1 MLDIYFLE
9 SSKFW
14 SDDSDI
20 GQVELKDQYV
30 CRAWFA
36 KALVCSED
44 AKGLTGQDLV
54 TGVER
59 ALKCLLEG
67 IKVALQDSRYVFL
80 LYDASVHYWNISRPL
95 QKSGTRRH
103 LVDAS
108 TSVNDALQKV
118 SGHEEW
124 KAHHLRIHALCLSD
138 AGKNADAL
146 KVASDAVDLCKAN
159 VPELSVLAIKMK
171 SHVSSLEGLKEGGDG
186 VDGAIA
192 LMQHVRSGAC
202 ADIEDVKNTLIE
214 AWKLVDPAAEKL
226 EAAKDESAED
236 AQLDVVA
243 EIGWIAAQNQ
253 VLDLA
258 AWCLERAADDSSLIS
273 RVRDEM
279 TRGMIALHNL
289 GEKRG
294 TLDSEAIRVHKD
306 VILEAEKSLS
316 TFSRLQDF
324 DGIHDACQMI
334 WIASLPL
341 QQSKFRHHLT
351 RVLGAAALALETV
364 GSSANR
370 LRTSLHLE
378 LAYCYISEDMV
389 GQAKAQV
396 SKGLAIDYVA
406 PAEEIKST
414 GYERPLDR
422 FLDPLHRMLSLKSK
436 IHDDPDDIED
446 QALLLA
452 EQARDAKSVES
463 KTDILQRAVDAL
475 MSLQPATLP
484 SESDE
489 MSTEEREMRRRS
501 ARARINIWGS
511 VIKVAMDAKQISM
524 VHRLAKNVV
533 DTAGWDLIKDK
544 DIILLQAD
552 VNLLDGLA
560 SFDILRSRGEPII
573 PPNEIN
579 TQVTITTGSTE
590 ELQNN
595 TIAAFVRAMHLG
607 ASVGEDWVVLNAAAN
622 VWNNYL
628 DAFTA
633 HRYAEMLPATAPVF
647 AELCKVECCD
657 EILLGNFADAL
668 SCGYEHAAFLSVT
681 DADDTKEDGMS
692 GYNSL
697 RLTLR
702 DHKFEDSQDVKRGI
716 ETCESVLNRVDE
728 RNARKLSA
736 TLARLHASMGT
747 SSEAKVEEDP
757 VAQVSAIIQRLT
769 LPGSDDASSDMLNEA
784 MTLLRPTEG
793 EILGDL
799 ETWARLGETALK
811 AKVYGAAIECGKQAE
826 IFLNKLTQSAPSIS
840 WYWGGVA
847 ESTFGC
853 GILALIRPDHQ
864 DQSTQDTLRETAFQ
878 HLVQAA
884 KCGRRANRS
893 DIVSYA
899 AKHFWNSATS
909 YMSSAT
915 TRRNIFGHLQ
925 VIIDAC
931 RATKVRDDGLMKL
944 MWVLYF
950 DCLVDKKA
958 WTDGIK
964 QIDEAFKMLPTSD
977 HQRLWEYKVL
987 FLSATGRKAED
998 ELDMLSSYDEETQ
1011 AKVWAGVAVQATSK
1025 LEGMKAYRKAIDV
1038 LVNNTAMRV
1047 DLMIDFAD
1055 WMYANGQPVSD
1066 AEDLLVSTLDILLE
1080 TDAESSGDNMDCES
1094 LATSQQLGV
1103 TEFCFIVRVCVMLS
1117 RMSGSNVERTD
1128 YLLTAQ
1134 HYALRMLL
1142 DPLAE
1147 AMRTMP
1153 ASNIEGCAAT
1163 PESMEEWANFK
1174 FTDKLVAR
1182 LRERKGTFEI
1192 SLESVGRPE
1201 RILHYIDYLCSGLE
1215 SASMHL
1221 QCLPVCQ
1228 LGVLIAKIVAKDDS
1242 LASVYHL
1249 RLASLADALC
1259 LKSAAIMHEEL
1270 AGSLELSVEEIR
1282 RGREEVKRQESL
1294 KELLSDDEPSSGVI
1308 DVSKPLRPYAL
1319 RDYWIAR
1326 GAYLEKR
1333 GALVAANILLQET
1346 IRHARAH
1353 DDVAV
1358 EARAYLHLAKCAAR
1372 GNMPIDAVKLQHRG
1386 QTLGGDVF
1394 FWGESMC
1401 DYTMYK
1407 LSTRDGKLSA
1417 KDSLVTALN
1426 LLQSRSSSSRCGD
1439 TLDTKMVMASLLTE
1453 LSRILELEIKNAIE
1467 VGENPR
1473 AQYTDAVNAI
1483 SEAVAILQDCGG
1495 GMDYVNVLMAKAML
1509 MYKDPSA
1516 IGDPRPG
1523 LRVIKEIIFEAET
1536 EAERIYTAACVSSIN
1551 PLTTSLPAARLLA
1564 AVKNARAGC
1573 LLEIAHAEKVLE
1585 YVDRENNRPE
1595 FPSIH
1600 GVDATAIL
1608 AFLDDSAP
1616 ESFKDTLNDAEEA
1629 IVVASEATNLH
1640 KRDDGR
1646 IDSLCLLGEA
1656 LLAVHNAQ
1664 TRTKIW
1670 RKPPPVPPPTPPP
1683 PPAPPTPDEKEEEAA
1698 AEAGD
1703 SKEES
1708 EGAETED
1715 VKPEQVTDD
1724 APEGDRQSVVSDAE
1738 TDIPSVGEE
1747 DEEEEESHL
1756 PHSTFRGELVKPRA
1770 IRSLEQAIQFGIEAC
1785 KYDIVSK
1792 AAMHLA
1798 HAHGSADTGKA
1809 AAALALVQS
1818 CQAVETHLSIFISA
1832 ADEQDIE
1839 SLIIKNDRI
1848 IQGAL
1853 NEMTS
1858 SKYSALLF
1866 ERLKT
1871 SCTAWGKL
1879 QIDAKQALS
1888 ASSTLPDDLFVFSL
1902 QWLVGRGGDTSLAI
1916 AMHGKDDER
1925 TGAYVVSANQEQLE
1939 AAVQLTATYR
1949 SSVEKAVIAASSSED
1964 PDALQSVFESV
1975 DIVAGWDE
1983 VRKATEWVLE
1993 PIISAWRS
2001 FLGKGGSKEKKIVLL
2016 VDEALA
2022 SLPIEALE
2030 FLNDAE
2036 SISRDFSLHML
2047 SNRLAR
2053 GSDIT
2058 AAHMTALIDLRK
2070 EDLPQSDAD
2079 KIRIPGEFAL
2089 LKQKF
2094 GSGWNVLMG
2103 TPESIPG
2110 EAECQRAMAAA
2121 KALLYYGHGRFLSY
2135 VSPSAVASVD
2145 LSSCRLAVL
2154 ACNTN
2159 NEESQRMQ
2167 AMLDGRKTA
2176 DKKALEEPYRTAAL
2190 LSMRGVESIVLPS
2203 FTVGNARANSE
2214 FLTSVLGGGP
2224 VASSVWRA
2232 DTPNPPRKEEEIEEN
2247 EPEGKEVEEPEEG
2260 ANAEGE
2266 DEAGDD
2272 ESEAVEPP
2280 PPPPPP
2286 PPPRGPYRTYVI
2298 YGHPLVKIS

>member
-9 SSKFW
+9 ASKFW

-36 KALVCSED
+36 KALLCSEG
-44 AKGLTGQDLV
+44 AKGLTGQALV
-54 TGVER
+54 TGVES

-67 IKVALQDSRYVFL
+67 LRVALEDSRYIFL

-95 QKSGTRRH
+95 QKSGSRRY
-103 LVDAS
+103 LVEAS
-108 TSVNDALQKV
+108 TSINDALQKV

-124 KAHHLRIHALCLSD
+124 KAHNLRIHALCLSD

-146 KVASDAVDLCKAN
+146 KVASDAVDLCKAS
-159 VPELSVLAIKMK
+159 VPELSTLAIKVK
-171 SHVSSLEGLKEGGDG
+171 SHVSSLEGSKEGGDG
-186 VDGAIA
+186 EDGAVS

-202 ADIEDVKNTLIE
+202 ADAEDVKNTLIE

-226 EAAKDESAED
+226 EAAKDESVED
-236 AQLDVVA
+236 CQMDVVA
-243 EIGWIAAQNQ
+243 EIGWVAAQNE

-258 AWCLERAADDSSLIS
+258 EWCSERVADASTILA
-273 RVRDEM
+273 RVRVEM
-279 TRGMIALHNL
+279 TRSMIALHNL

-294 TLDSEAIRVHKD
+294 SLDPEAIGVHKD
-306 VILEAEKSLS
+306 VILQAEKSLS

-324 DGIHDACQMI
+324 DGIHDACQLI
-334 WIASLPL
+334 WAASLPL
-341 QQSKFRHHLT
+341 QQRQFRHHLT
-351 RVLGAAALALETV
+351 RVLGAAATALESV

-370 LRTSLHLE
+370 LRTALHLE

-396 SKGLAIDYVA
+396 SKGLALDYVA
-406 PAEEIKST
+406 PAEEIEST

-422 FLDPLHRMLSLKSK
+422 FLDPLNRVLSLKSK

-446 QALLLA
+446 QALLHA

-463 KTDILQRAVDAL
+463 KADLLQRAVEKL
-475 MSLQPATLP
+475 MSLQPAALA
-484 SESDE
+484 SESEE
-489 MSTEEREMRRRS
+489 MSAEARETRRRS

-511 VIKVAMDAKQISM
+511 VIKVAMDAKQTSM
-524 VHRLAKNVV
+524 VHRFAKNVI

-560 SFDILRSRGEPII
+560 SFDILRSRGVPVI
-573 PPNEIN
+573 PPTEIN
-579 TQVTITTGSTE
+579 TEFDSTGESTE

-595 TIAAFVRAMHLG
+595 SVAAFIRAMHLG
-607 ASVGEDWVVLNAAAN
+607 ASVGEDWVVMNAAAH

-628 DAFTA
+628 AVFMS

-647 AELCKVECCD
+647 AELCKVETC
-657 EILLGNFADAL
+657 EKTLLGNFADAL
-668 SCGYEHAAFLSVT
+668 SCGYEHAAFVSVT
-681 DADDTKEDGMS
+681 NADDIKEGDVLPD
-692 GYNSL
+692 YKAL

-702 DHKFEDSQDVKRGI
+702 DHKFEESRDMQRGI
-716 ETCESVLNRVDE
+716 EACESVLNRVDE
-728 RNARKLSA
+728 RNSRKLSA

-747 SSEAKVEEDP
+747 SSEVKVEEDP

-769 LPGSDDASSDMLNEA
+769 LPGSDDTSSDMLNEA
-784 MTLLRPTEG
+784 MSLLRPAEG
-793 EILGDL
+793 EVLGDL

-811 AKVYGAAIECGKQAE
+811 AKAYGSAIECGKQAE
-826 IFLNKLTQSAPSIS
+826 IFLNKLTQTAPSQS

-847 ESTFGC
+847 ESAFGC

-864 DQSTQDTLRETAFQ
+864 DQSTQDTLRQKAFQ

-893 DIVSYA
+893 DIVSFA
-899 AKHFWNSATS
+899 GKHFWNSATS

-915 TRRNIFGHLQ
+915 TRRNIFSHLQ

-931 RATKVRDDGLMKL
+931 RATKVKDDSLMKF
-944 MWVLYF
+944 MWILYF

-998 ELDMLSSYDEETQ
+998 ELDMLSSYDQETQ

-1038 LVNNTAMRV
+1038 LDDSAAMKV

-1055 WMYANGQPVSD
+1055 WMYGNGQPVAD

-1080 TDAESSGDNMDCES
+1080 TDDDATGDKMECES
-1094 LATSQQLGV
+1094 VATPQVGV
-1103 TEFCFIVRVCVMLS
+1103 TGFCSIVRVCVMLS

-1134 HYALRMLL
+1134 HHALRMLC

-1147 AMRTMP
+1147 VMRTMP
-1153 ASNIEGCAAT
+1153 VSSVVAT
-1163 PESMEEWANFK
+1163 PESLEEWANFK
-1174 FTDKLVAR
+1174 FTDQLLAQ
-1182 LRERKGTFEI
+1182 LQECKGTFEI
-1192 SLESVGRPE
+1192 SLASVGRPE
-1201 RILHYIDYLCSGLE
+1201 RLLHYIDYLCSGLE
-1215 SASMHL
+1215 SVSMHL

-1228 LGVLIAKIVAKDDS
+1228 LGVLIAKIVANDDS
-1242 LASVYHL
+1242 LAGVYHL
-1249 RLASLADALC
+1249 RLASLADALF

-1270 AGSLELSVEEIR
+1270 AGALELSIDEIR
-1282 RGREEVKRQESL
+1282 RGREEVQRQETL
-1294 KELLSDDEPSSGVI
+1294 KASFSGDGPSSGVI
-1308 DVSKPLRPYAL
+1308 NSSKSLRPYAL

-1326 GAYLEKR
+1326 GAYLEQR
-1333 GALVAANILLQET
+1333 GALVAANVLLQET

-1386 QTLGGDVF
+1386 QTLGGDVS

-1417 KDSLVTALN
+1417 KESLVTALN
-1426 LLQSRSSSSRCGD
+1426 LLQSRSNSSRRGN
-1439 TLDTKMVMASLLTE
+1439 TLDTKMVMANLLTE
-1453 LSRILELEIKNAIE
+1453 LSRLLELEMKNAVE
-1467 VGENPR
+1467 VGENPQ
-1473 AQYTDAVNAI
+1473 AQYADAVNAI

-1509 MYKDPSA
+1509 MYKDPTAS
-1516 IGDPRPG
+1516 GDPRPG
-1523 LRVIKEIIFEAET
+1523 LRVIKEIIFEAEM
-1536 EAERIYTAACVSSIN
+1536 EAERIYTAACVSSIS

-1585 YVDRENNRPE
+1585 SVDRENSRPD
-1595 FPSIH
+1595 FPSIQ

-1616 ESFKDTLNDAEEA
+1616 KSFKDRLDDAEEA

-1640 KRDDGR
+1640 KRNDGR

-1670 RKPPPVPPPTPPP
+1670 RKPAPVPPPTPPP
-1683 PPAPPTPDEKEEEAA
+1683 PPAPPSPNENEEEEAA
-1698 AEAGD
+1698 EGD
-1703 SKEES
+1703 EPKEN
-1708 EGAETED
+1708 AETPEAADAED
-1715 VKPEQVTDD
+1715 VNPEPTDD
-1724 APEGDRQSVVSDAE
+1724 DAAEEVPQSEASDAA
-1738 TDIPSVGEE
+1738 TDIPLVEEE
-1747 DEEEEESHL
+1747 DEEDETQV
-1756 PHSTFRGELVKPRA
+1756 PHSTFRDDLVKPRA
-1770 IRSLEQAIQFGIEAC
+1770 VHSLEQAIQLGIEAG
-1785 KYDIVSK
+1785 KYDLVSK
-1792 AAMHLA
+1792 AAMYLA
-1798 HAHGSADTGKA
+1798 HAHGTADTAKA
-1809 AAALALVQS
+1809 AAALALAQS
-1818 CQAVETHLSIFISA
+1818 CHAVETHLSIFLSA

-1839 SLIIKNDRI
+1839 SLIIRNDRNMH
-1848 IQGAL
+1848 GSL
-1853 NEMTS
+1853 NDMTS
-1858 SKYSALLF
+1858 SKYSASLV

-1871 SCTAWGKL
+1871 SCKAWGNL
-1879 QIDAKQALS
+1879 QIDKKQALS
-1888 ASSTLPDDLFVFSL
+1888 ASLTLPDDLFVFSV

-1916 AMHGKDDER
+1916 TMHGKDDER

-1939 AAVQLTATYR
+1939 AAVELTMTYR
-1949 SSVEKAVIAASSSED
+1949 SNVEKAVVAANSSED
-1964 PDALQSVFESV
+1964 PDALQSVFESI

-2047 SNRLAR
+2047 VRRLAQA
-2053 GSDIT
+2053 SDIP
-2058 AAHMTALIDLRK
+2058 AAQMTALVDLRK
-2070 EDLPQSDAD
+2070 EDLPQAD
-2079 KIRIPGEFAL
+2079 DETKIPGQFAL
-2089 LKQKF
+2089 LQQKF

-2110 EAECQRAMAAA
+2110 DAECQRAMIAA

-2135 VSPSAVASVD
+2135 VSSSAVASVD
-2145 LSSCRLAVL
+2145 MSGCRLAVL

-2167 AMLDGRKTA
+2167 AMLDGRKTTE
-2176 DKKALEEPYRTAAL
+2176 KKALEDPYRTAAL
-2190 LSMRGVESIVLPS
+2190 LSMRGVESIVLPT
-2203 FTVGNARANSE
+2203 FTVGSARANSE
-2214 FLTSVLGGGP
+2214 FLTSVLSGGTI
-2224 VASSVWRA
+2224 ASSVWKA
-2232 DTPNPPRKEEEIEEN
+2232 DAPKPPRKEEDSDEN
-2247 EPEGKEVEEPEEG
+2247 EPEEKEVEEPEEG
-2260 ANAEGE
+2260 EKPEGE
-2266 DEAGDD
+2266 EDAGDEA
-2272 ESEAVEPP
+2272 EAVEPP

-2286 PPPRGPYRTYVI
+2286 PPSGPYRTYVV